1 MTTAFLVVAI
11 AAALFVGGSGIY
23 VLGSFAFA
31 RRHAPM
37 GFGALLREATR
48 ELFWVLLVQPLL
60 PIFYVY
66 GRRMGTLLGGP
77 DAPGRRPVVLVHGYA
92 QNRVSFLRVARTLRR
107 RGFAKLFGFNYPW
120 ADAVEDNA
128 ARLGRFVEKVC
139 EREGATAVD
148 LVCHSMGGLV
158 ALHYADTADGSKRV
172 ARCVA
177 IATPFGGVAWKGPIF
192 GRASLGLR
200 SGLAARTS
208 DAPATT
214 KLLSIYSRSDNVVH
228 PFATS
233 SLAKRGGRDLD
244 AGTMGHMAILFD
256 SAVCEAVADFLAE
269 PDPPAR
275 VTTSVA
281 EVKAAA
287 ASGPA
292 EVARV
297 VGADVVA
304 AEREEETAALPADER
319 DERAGREERHV

>member
-1 MTTAFLVVAI
+1 VLTALLAVAIVVVA
-11 AAALFVGGSGIY
+11 FVVGAGGY
-23 VLGSFAFA
+23 VLGSYAFA
-31 RRHAPM
+31 RRHAQL
-37 GFGALLREATR
+37 GFGPALREAAR

-60 PIFYVY
+60 PLFYVY
-66 GRRMGTLLGGP
+66 GSRMGTLLGGP

-128 ARLGRFVEKVC
+128 ARLGRFIEKLC
-139 EREGATAVD
+139 DRENVDRVD

-158 ALHYADTADGSKRV
+158 ALRYAETADGARRV

-192 GRASLGLR
+192 GRASAGLR
-200 SGLAARTS
+200 GGLGERTS
-208 DAPATT
+208 DSPASTR
-214 KLLSIYSRSDNVVH
+214 LLSIYSRFDNVVH
-228 PFATS
+228 PHATS

-256 SAVCEAVADFLAE
+256 PAVCAAVADFLEE
-269 PDPPAR
+269 PDPPA
-275 VTTSVA
+275 VVETSVA

-287 ASGPA
+287 AEGPA
-292 EVARV
+292 EAAHA
-297 VGADVVA
+297 VGAHDVA
-304 AEREEETAALPADER
+304 ADIEASATDADAESAAAEHRSP
-319 DERAGREERHV
+319 HV